1 MHSLCCRFTKI
12 ISMHVKYL
20 LRCLWEVAED
30 VGAVGG
36 GLGQGI
42 PLKAEILQVR

>member
-1 MHSLCCRFTKI
+1 M
-12 ISMHVKYL
+12 SMHAKYMYL
-20 LRCLWEVAED
+20 LRCLWEVAKD

-42 PLKAEILQVR
+42 PLKTEILQVR

>member
-1 MHSLCCRFTKI
+1 M
-12 ISMHVKYL
+12 SMHAKYMYL
-20 LRCLWEVAED
+20 LCCLWEVAED

-42 PLKAEILQVR
+42 SLKTEILQVR